1 MGGRR
6 ILAVAV
12 LVAACILGLSSWTS
26 VQAMRFVGGERV
38 VIGPD
43 EVVSDDLYVAARE
56 VIIHGTVQGDVYAA
70 AQQVTVGGNGRV
82 VGDLVVAA
90 QIVDVQG
97 AVEDDI
103 RATGYVVRVAAP
115 QVGDDVVAAAF
126 SVEVGQESTVKG
138 SLVAGA
144 YQVLIAGDVAE
155 DVLVGANG
163 ITVEG
168 HVGGNFTAVV
178 GERGGT
184 SPTFWSFFFNTQ
196 EIAVPTVP
204 SGLRLADGARVAG
217 NLIYQSVQEATIAPG
232 AQVGGNVEHRLPPPP
247 AEETKPPAFGT
258 LPWAL
263 QQLRRL
269 VTYLLVGLLLFL
281 TIPEATRRLGR
292 TMFRRPLSALGWG
305 IVAVAVV
312 IAALVVV
319 LLVAGI
325 ATGLFALL
333 TLGTLAR
340 WSIVLGVAL
349 DALIVVVYLAYVGLV
364 VPVLVPYATLSPL
377 DRGGWWWVPPLVLG
391 VVLYVILTTLP
402 YVGWAIA
409 LLAILAGLGGAILGY
424 RQRSELLG

>member
-1 MGGRR
+1 MRRGRV
-6 ILAVAV
+6 LAVAL
-12 LVAACILGLSSWTS
+12 LVVACILGLSSWTS

-38 VIGPD
+38 IIGPD
-43 EVVSDDLYVAARE
+43 EVVPDDLYVAARE
-56 VIIHGTVQGDVYAA
+56 VIIYGAVQGDVYAA
-70 AQQVTVGGNGRV
+70 AQRITVGANGRV
-82 VGDLVVAA
+82 AGDLVAAA

-115 QVGDDVVAAAF
+115 EVGDDVVAAAF
-126 SVEVGQESTVKG
+126 SVEVSRGSTVKG

-144 YQVLIAGDVAE
+144 YQVLIGGDVAE

-163 ITVEG
+163 ISVEG
-168 HVGGNFTAVV
+168 DVGGDLTAVV

-184 SPTFWSFFFNTQ
+184 PPTFWAFFLNTR
-196 EIAVPTVP
+196 EIAVPAVP
-204 SGLRLADGARVAG
+204 SGLRIADGARVAG

-232 AQVGGNVEHRLPPPP
+232 ARVGGSIEHRLPPPP

-281 TIPEATRRLGR
+281 TIPEPTRRLGR

-319 LLVAGI
+319 LLIAGV

-333 TLGTLAR
+333 TLSTLAR
-340 WSIVLGVAL
+340 WSIALGVAL
-349 DALIVVVYLAYVGLV
+349 DALIVVVYLAYVGLA
-364 VPVLVPYATLSPL
+364 VPVLVPYAALSPL
-377 DRGGWWWVPPLVLG
+377 DRGGWWWVLPLVLG
-391 VVLYVILTTLP
+391 VVLYVLLTTLP

-409 LLAILAGLGGAILGY
+409 LIAILAGLGGAILGY
-424 RQRSELLG
+424 RQRSESSG